1 MFRFCWEASWI
12 VRYFRQNPKRRILK
26 GCLMPTELI
35 DVWIALDDVKD
46 KSEKRAAI
54 RHDTPLVVMFVDR
67 TQDLK

>member
-1 MFRFCWEASWI
+1 
-12 VRYFRQNPKRRILK
+12 
-26 GCLMPTELI
+26 MPTELI